1 MGWSLNQQQSAHR
14 LYRTKF
20 PPGLPGGRTWN
31 KGQKNQGRCEQEH
44 SLGFLGTHQGLEGY
58 LQTPRQDGKGQSPE
72 HEKTWKGVCPG
83 LAVRIRKVF

>member
-31 KGQKNQGRCEQEH
+31 KGQKNQGRCEQDH
-44 SLGFLGTHQGLEGY
+44 SLGFLWTHQGKQSKWLRG
-58 LQTPRQDGKGQSPE
+58 LSPDPKAGQQGPE
-72 HEKTWKGVCPG
+72 SR
-83 LAVRIRKVF
+83 A